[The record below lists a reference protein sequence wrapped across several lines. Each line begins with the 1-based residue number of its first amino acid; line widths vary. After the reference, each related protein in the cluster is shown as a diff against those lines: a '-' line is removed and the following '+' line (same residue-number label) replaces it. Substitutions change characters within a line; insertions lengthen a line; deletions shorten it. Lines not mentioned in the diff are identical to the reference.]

1 MKSDTGN
8 TNLLKNKTVLIVDD
22 YDINVE
28 LMKIFVQETGAL
40 ALSASNGT
48 ECLDIIQ
55 NHNVDMILMDLNMP
69 EMNGIDATKAIRA
82 MPQHKDVVII
92 GVIGYEDKEEI
103 DICRQAG
110 MNDAVPKFTF
120 NPDKLIEFGNIYFSG
135 NSISPQESLFT
146 DLPASPDVSSDISIG
161 SPVIDFD
168 RALNEFD
175 NDTEL
180 LLNLLQKFSGIICN
194 QLDIINEAF
203 GNNDYKKIQAEAHSI
218 KGGAANICA
227 FLLSDAARVLE
238 NSCKTDQPKEVISLN
253 LSALKMEIN
262 GLCTFINNK
271 CRSEV
276 SG

>member
-1 MKSDTGN
+1 MNKCMKSDTEN
-8 TNLLKNKTVLIVDD
+8 TNHLKNKTVLIVDD

-48 ECLDIIQ
+48 ECLELIQ
-55 NHNVDMILMDLNMP
+55 NHDVDMVLMDLNMP

-103 DICRQAG
+103 DTCRQAG

-120 NPDKLIEFGNIYFSG
+120 NPDKLIEFGNIYFGG
-135 NSISPQESLFT
+135 NSQPPQETFT
-146 DLPASPDVSSDISIG
+146 DLQAVSINRSDISG
-161 SPVIDFD
+161 DSPVMDFD
-168 RALNEFD
+168 RALKEFD

-180 LLNLLQKFSGIICN
+180 LLSLLQKFSVIVCN
-194 QLDIINEAF
+194 QLDIMNKAF
-203 GNNDYKKIQAEAHSI
+203 ENNDYKKIEIEAHSI

-227 FLLSDAARVLE
+227 VQLSDAAGELE
-238 NSCKTDQPKEVISLN
+238 NSCKTDQPGEVIFLN
-253 LSALKMEIN
+253 LSTLKMEIN
-262 GLCTFINNK
+262 DLCTFINHK
-271 CRSEV
+271 CR
-276 SG
+276 